1 MKLGLGGLRNLR
13 SCWLS
18 SEHATPVA
26 VTRGWGCRCKPRPP
40 KWLLEALRLHP
51 NKTGHRRQPPVSSA
65 AASSFSRF
73 APFLS
78 RLPRGSCCT
87 GLRMLLESCSLR
99 CCLHVF
105 CRVEFPTSRSFPMR
119 LAARGSPGHQACG
132 GECCYSLS
140 RSFYFRSTY
149 VNRAVW
155 GPFAT
160 DTRPSSAFS

>member
-1 MKLGLGGLRNLR
+1 MYVETLTGVLFWPFDLLGNIFEQFVFHLRPSPDHYYYLFFF
-13 SCWLS
+13 
-18 SEHATPVA
+18 P
-26 VTRGWGCRCKPRPP
+26 
-40 KWLLEALRLHP
+40 
-51 NKTGHRRQPPVSSA
+51 
-65 AASSFSRF
+65 F
-73 APFLS
+73 APFPS
-78 RLPRGSCCT
+78 RLPRGSFCI

-119 LAARGSPGHQACG
+119 LAARGFPGHQACG

-149 VNRAVW
+149 VNRAAW